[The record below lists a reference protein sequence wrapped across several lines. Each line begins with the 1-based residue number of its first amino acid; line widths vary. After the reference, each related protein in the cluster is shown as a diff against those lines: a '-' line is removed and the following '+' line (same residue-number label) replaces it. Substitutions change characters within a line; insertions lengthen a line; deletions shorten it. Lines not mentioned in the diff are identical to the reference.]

1 MLRQPH
7 PLRQYLQ
14 DKHRFNMS
22 LFQQDPSLNLSEEIA
37 TFFLYML
44 EEDRLPVPRLY
55 LPQIIFA
62 KSRAG
67 MSSELLASSM
77 ISRFGEIG
85 IPTGTIEDG
94 TNNVMEAFVKAFSEE
109 IVDHIQSQC
118 RIDLAVDTGIKVQAS
133 GGNAGGPVTAIG
145 ASIAPHTGIGVP
157 R

>member
-1 MLRQPH
+1 MALFN
-7 PLRQYLQ
+7 Q
-14 DKHRFNMS
+14 DA
-22 LFQQDPSLNLSEEIA
+22 SLNVSEEIA

-44 EEDRLPVPRLY
+44 EEDRIPVPKLS

-62 KSRAG
+62 KTRPG

-85 IPTGTIEDG
+85 IPTGALEDG
-94 TNNVMEAFVKAFSEE
+94 TDNVMEAFVKAFSEE

-118 RIDLAVDTGIKVQAS
+118 RVDLAVDAGIKVQAT
-133 GGNAGGPVTAIG
+133 GGNAGGPVTAVG
-145 ASIAPHTGIGVP
+145 ASFAPHTGIGVP